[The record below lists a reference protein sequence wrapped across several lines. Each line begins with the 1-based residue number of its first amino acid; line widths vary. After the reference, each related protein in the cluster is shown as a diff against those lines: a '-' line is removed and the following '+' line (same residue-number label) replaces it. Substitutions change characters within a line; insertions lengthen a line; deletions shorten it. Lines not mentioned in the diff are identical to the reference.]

1 MCFNAPSVSVSGE
14 STNYVLDVA
23 LKARARA
30 LGPLHPSFNIVHH
43 LKEGLQRFLPDNAH
57 EICSGRLHV
66 SLTRV
71 SDRKNVL
78 VSQFDSRED
87 LIEVGV
93 VCVCVCVCACSG
105 TNT

>member
-1 MCFNAPSVSVSGE
+1 M
-14 STNYVLDVA
+14 LDVA

-87 LIEVGV
+87 LIQ
-93 VCVCVCVCACSG
+93 VCVCVCVCVC
-105 TNT
+105 THL